1 MAIKLK
7 RTNEY
12 ADRPLLT
19 EKEIKFLRQT
29 LTDMV
34 YTADDTEILGWSIIA
49 KLARC
54 ERRINKLKYN

>member
-1 MAIKLK
+1 MAIKLT

-19 EKEIKFLRQT
+19 EKEIKFLRKS
-29 LTDMV
+29 LTDIV
-34 YTADDTEILGWSIIA
+34 YPDDNAEILGWSIIA

>member
-1 MAIKLK
+1 MAIKLT

-19 EKEIKFLRQT
+19 EKEIKFLRKT
-29 LTDMV
+29 LTDIP
-34 YTADDTEILGWSIIA
+34 YPTDDTEILGWSIVA

>member
-1 MAIKLK
+1 MAIKLT

-19 EKEIKFLRQT
+19 EKEIKFLRKT
-29 LTDMV
+29 LTAMP
-34 YTADDTEILGWSIIA
+34 YPADDTEILGWSIIA

-54 ERRINKLKYN
+54 ERRINKLKLN